1 MDKKAREPREQHE
14 VEKARADVDSLVQQ
28 GREGWTG
35 GRYKTGVFTPG
46 SSGLNKR
53 EIKGKSNGRSPGHH
67 QY

>member
-14 VEKARADVDSLVQQ
+14 VEKARADVDSLVEQ

-35 GRYKTGVFTPG
+35 GRYRPGAFTLG
-46 SSGLNKR
+46 SRGLSKR
-53 EIKGKSNGRSPGHH
+53 EIKGKSNGRGSSHH